1 MTLNGFGN
9 GTVVD
14 SHIPMDCIRRRK
26 EQLKKEI
33 QEIREKIAQCE
44 IEMTMIQ
51 SNSNDEHLSCDLLI
65 RKQLFMKRVKNI
77 STVKPLKPMSY
88 VCYFTAPVPLKK
100 SQLSSRRNS
109 NAKQWSIAKRRFN
122 DNSKEGIR
130 WLMENGLIQNTP
142 EHTAAFLFNETG
154 LSKRAIG
161 DYLGEKDNFHIEV
174 LKHFAHM
181 HDFFSMDI
189 VEALRRYLFTFIL
202 PGEAQKI
209 DRIMEAFAQ
218 RYYECNP
225 HIYATAEVC
234 YIVSF
239 ATIML
244 NTSLHNKSA
253 VRMGGGSF
261 TYEKFVNS
269 LSETI
274 ARHQMPDQN
283 IIKNIYDN
291 IKNSE
296 LKFPDDD
303 VNLTVP
309 IFGSDSTIIK
319 DGWLWKQG
327 GRVRNWK
334 RRWFVITDGCLF
346 YFESRT
352 EVDIPRG
359 VIPLVDVAVREID
372 DDRTKQYCL
381 EIFPLTGDKVK
392 ASKPVPGDIG
402 KWIEGHHTVYRM
414 SASSDDDRKDW
425 IRALRIGSQ
434 NHLPRQRLS

>member
-14 SHIPMDCIRRRK
+14 SHIPMDCVRRRK

-51 SNSNDEHLSCDLLI
+51 SNSNDD
-65 RKQLFMKRVKNI
+65 
-77 STVKPLKPMSY
+77 
-88 VCYFTAPVPLKK
+88 
-100 SQLSSRRNS
+100 RRNS

>member
-14 SHIPMDCIRRRK
+14 SHIPMDFIRRRK

-33 QEIREKIAQCE
+33 QDIREKIAQCE
-44 IEMTMIQ
+44 VEMSMIQ
-51 SNSNDEHLSCDLLI
+51 STSNDDDA
-65 RKQLFMKRVKNI
+65 KNA
-77 STVKPLKPMSY
+77 SVVQPLKPMSY
-88 VCYFTAPVPLKK
+88 VCYFAAPVSRKR
-100 SQLSSRRNS
+100 SQSPSRRNS
-109 NAKQWSIAKRRFN
+109 NTKQWSIAKRRFN

-161 DYLGEKDNFHIEV
+161 DYLGEKDSFHIDV

-189 VEALRRYLFTFIL
+189 VEALRRYLSTFIL

-253 VRMGGGSF
+253 RMSGGQF
-261 TYEKFVNS
+261 TYEKFLNS
-269 LSETI
+269 LNETI
-274 ARHQMPDQN
+274 ARHQMPEQN
-283 IIKNIYDN
+283 TIKNIYDN
-291 IKNSE
+291 IKNNE

-303 VNLTVP
+303 INLTVR
-309 IFGSDSTIIK
+309 IFDSDATVIK
-319 DGWLWKQG
+319 EGWLWKQG

-334 RRWFVITDGCLF
+334 RRWFIITDGFLF
-346 YFESRT
+346 YFESRA
-352 EVDIPRG
+352 ESDSPRG

-372 DDRTKQYCL
+372 DDRTKQYCF

-392 ASKPVPGDIG
+392 ASKAAPGEIG

-414 SASSDDDRKDW
+414 SASSEDERKDW

-434 NHLPRQRLS
+434 NHLPKQKLS